1 MVGCRHAYY
10 IITCYV
16 LHPLLLARFVRE
28 GSAAWR
34 PAARGTNPYYE
45 VLVLLCVG
53 ISVSI
58 IVMYKVLRI
67 SSTLLFFFALSDT
80 PPPPPLFLVQKV
92 GRVKS
97 PDLSLNYSPLPR
109 GAVASKKHST
119 MEYRVWI
126 HLRISGTYIHIHR
139 RHK

>member
-45 VLVLLCVG
+45 V
-53 ISVSI
+53 
-58 IVMYKVLRI
+58 R
-67 SSTLLFFFALSDT
+67 TLLLFIYYHYLCT
-80 PPPPPLFLVQKV
+80 PNSVRSAPYNWKELHLIPPLFLQ
-92 GRVKS
+92 
-97 PDLSLNYSPLPR
+97 
-109 GAVASKKHST
+109 
-119 MEYRVWI
+119 
-126 HLRISGTYIHIHR
+126 
-139 RHK
+139 

>member
-80 PPPPPLFLVQKV
+80 PPPPPLFSWFRKL
-92 GRVKS
+92 GA
-97 PDLSLNYSPLPR
+97 LSHPTSR
-109 GAVASKKHST
+109 
-119 MEYRVWI
+119 
-126 HLRISGTYIHIHR
+126 
-139 RHK
+139 

>member
-45 VLVLLCVG
+45 VLCV
-53 ISVSI
+53 I
-58 IVMYKVLRI
+58 YL
-67 SSTLLFFFALSDT
+67 
-80 PPPPPLFLVQKV
+80 
-92 GRVKS
+92 
-97 PDLSLNYSPLPR
+97 LSLFKY
-109 GAVASKKHST
+109 T
-119 MEYRVWI
+119 E
-126 HLRISGTYIHIHR
+126 LRTESSI
-139 RHK
+139 